1 MMYGSSSVLWKEK
14 YLLTPAGIGN
24 IFGFIGICGAIVQGG
39 LIGVFTKRVGVR
51 RMLLW
56 GCPAIAMGLMIIPLP
71 EAGTAFYVVQ
81 AISIVLLSLGNGLMM
96 PAINSLVSRNTPPE
110 SQGRM
115 LGLLQSTSSLARAFG
130 PFIAMVF
137 YHQFSSLPYLVGG
150 GLMVVAF
157 FLSLILSKTLRVSDP
172 DPVAKPSKG

>member
-1 MMYGSSSVLWKEK
+1 
-14 YLLTPAGIGN
+14 
-24 IFGFIGICGAIVQGG
+24 
-39 LIGVFTKRVGVR
+39 
-51 RMLLW
+51 
-56 GCPAIAMGLMIIPLP
+56 MIIPLP
-71 EAGTAFYVVQ
+71 EAGNAFYVVQ

-130 PFIAMVF
+130 PFIAMVL

-172 DPVAKPSKG
+172 DPVANPSKG

>member
-1 MMYGSSSVLWKEK
+1 
-14 YLLTPAGIGN
+14 
-24 IFGFIGICGAIVQGG
+24 
-39 LIGVFTKRVGVR
+39 
-51 RMLLW
+51 MLFRS
-56 GCPAIAMGLMIIPLP
+56 MGLLIIPLP

-81 AISIVLLSLGNGLMM
+81 AVSIILLSLGNGLMM

-130 PFIAMVF
+130 PFIAMVL

-150 GLMVVAF
+150 SLMIVAL
-157 FLSLILSKTLRVSDP
+157 FLSILLSKTLRVSDP
-172 DPVAKPSKG
+172 DPVSEASRA